1 MGWYSLGLDGHI
13 LLSLNV
19 HDSSLLPFCQPEA
32 WVTAKGPRYLQEA
45 EDERE
50 VKMSESDFI
59 AVPHEKPYKY
69 QEGEYTVTRGSAW
82 SGPGCHLGCGVLL
95 YTDKEGKLVKVEGD
109 PENPFTEGRLCARC
123 LAVPE
128 MVYNEDRLL
137 YPMKRAR
144 EHRGLDKWE
153 RISWDEA
160 YDLVVDNLSAIREQ
174 YGAESV
180 AFIHGTAR
188 DIAPWQ
194 SRLAWS
200 YGSPNYTGFLS
211 GNSCYLPRVAGA
223 VATTG
228 SFWVADFAQQ
238 YADRYDHE
246 GWKVPEVAF
255 IWGNNPLKSNSDGL
269 FGHWVIDCM
278 KLGMEVVVIDP
289 RMTFLG
295 SKAKLYVPIRPGTDA
310 ALALAMLNVIIS
322 EDLYDHEFVS
332 CWCYG
337 FEELAESVAD
347 CTPEWAAEICWTP
360 VEKIYEAAH
369 ILAEAKPATLQW
381 GLAVDLTKESL
392 PAGQAIMALFQITGN
407 INIPGG
413 LVPPPEILAYSGGW
427 GRDQL
432 PPEQEE
438 KRLGLD
444 RFKLLQLGFKQ
455 SSPDVLIDTVETGV
469 PYEIHAAQFQ
479 TSNGMCCMGADPKR
493 VEAAFKKLDFIWAVD
508 LVMTPTIMA
517 LADVVMP
524 ACTFPERNGIRVGDG
539 PQRGE
544 VINKVIS
551 VGECKSDAE
560 INLTVGKRLAPD
572 SWPWETV
579 EEMLT
584 ENLKPTGYTF
594 EELREIAPVY
604 LPFEYDMHK
613 TGKMRRDG
621 NVGFQTM
628 TGRIELWSTFYNSA
642 GLDPLPYFEEPKPG
656 PGSTPE
662 LVEEYPLVLTTGA
675 RDWGYFHSEHRQV
688 KRLRQLHQDP
698 QIEVHPIMLEQL
710 GLHDGDWVWMENP
723 YGRAK
728 ARVKSTPIL
737 FDPRVVSS
745 DHGWWLPEADPEN
758 LYDMH
763 DYAVNNLM
771 IWEPGKSG
779 FGTNYKSSVCKL
791 YKVEDGE

>member
-1 MGWYSLGLDGHI
+1 MGESDNAIGIDTNQVG
-13 LLSLNV
+13 
-19 HDSSLLPFCQPEA
+19 SSQEQANARESAFAKAREQH
-32 WVTAKGPRYLQEA
+32 AKG
-45 EDERE
+45 
-50 VKMSESDFI
+50 FT
-59 AVPHEKPYKY
+59 AVPHDKPYIY
-69 QEGEYTVTRGSAW
+69 EEGGYTVTRGSAW

-95 YTDKEGKLVKVEGD
+95 YTDEDGRLVKVEGD
-109 PENPFTEGRLCARC
+109 PESPFTEGRLCVRC
-123 LAVPE
+123 LNAPE
-128 MVYNEDRLL
+128 MVYNEQRLL
-137 YPMKRAR
+137 HPMKRAR
-144 EHRGLDKWE
+144 EDRGKNKWE
-153 RISWDEA
+153 RITWEEA
-160 YDLVVDNLSAIREQ
+160 YDIVVDNLAEIRDK

-238 YADRYDHE
+238 FPDRYDHE
-246 GWKVPEVAF
+246 GWKIPEVAF
-255 IWGNNPLKSNSDGL
+255 IWGNNPIKSNSDGL

-278 KLGMEVVVIDP
+278 KLGMEVVVMDP
-289 RMTFLG
+289 RMTFLA
-295 SKAKLYVPIRPGTDA
+295 SKAKLYVPLRPGTDA
-310 ALALAMLNVIIS
+310 ALAMAMLNVIIT
-322 EDLYDHEFVS
+322 EDLYDHEFVD

-337 FEELAESVAD
+337 FDELAERVAD
-347 CTPEWAAEICWTP
+347 CTPEWASAICWTP
-360 VEKIYEAAH
+360 VEKIYEAAR
-369 ILAEAKPATLQW
+369 ILAAAEPATLQW

-432 PPEQEE
+432 PPEQEY

-444 RFKLLQLGFKQ
+444 RFALLQLGFKQ
-455 SSPDVLIDTVETGV
+455 SSPDVLIDTVETGE

-479 TSNGMCCMGADPKR
+479 TSNGMTCMGADPKR
-493 VEAAFKKLDFIWAVD
+493 VEKAFKKLDFIWAVD
-508 LVMTPTIMA
+508 LFMTPTIMA

-524 ACTFPERNGIRVGDG
+524 ACMFPERNGIRVGDG

-560 INLTVGKRLAPD
+560 INMTVGKRLAPE
-572 SWPWETV
+572 SWPWDTV

-594 EELREIAPVY
+594 EELREVAPVY
-604 LPFEYDMHK
+604 LPFEYGQHE
-613 TGKMRRDG
+613 TGKMRSDG
-621 NVGFQTM
+621 NVGFQTK
-628 TGRIELWSTFYNSA
+628 TGRIELWSTFYSTA

-675 RDWGYFHSEHRQV
+675 RDWGYFHSEHRQN
-688 KRLRQLHQDP
+688 KRLRNLHHDP
-698 QIEVHPIMLEQL
+698 TVEVHPDMLAQL

-728 ARVKSTPIL
+728 ARIKETSIL
-737 FDPRVVSS
+737 FDPRIVSC

-758 LYDMH
+758 LYDMY

-791 YKVEDGE
+791 YKVEEGE